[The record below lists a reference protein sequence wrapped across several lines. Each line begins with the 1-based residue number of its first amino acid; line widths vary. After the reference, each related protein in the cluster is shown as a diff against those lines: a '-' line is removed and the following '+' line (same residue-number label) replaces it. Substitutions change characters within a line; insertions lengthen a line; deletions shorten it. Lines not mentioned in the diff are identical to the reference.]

1 MKSLYTKKLV
11 ILLVDKDMATV
22 NKFRAEQIRRLVQI
36 VKKEATVR
44 DRKITTVDPIMRIG
58 KMMFPTLTRGEL
70 LEFSQTALRIIFTES
85 SAPSYQTTLFAHI

>member
-1 MKSLYTKKLV
+1 
-11 ILLVDKDMATV
+11 MATV
-22 NKFRAEQIRRLVQI
+22 NKFRAEQIRKLVQT

-58 KMMFPTLTRGEL
+58 KLMFPTLARGEL

-85 SAPSYQTTLFAHI
+85 SSPSYQTTLFAHI